1 MTFRLRA
8 ARLVVGFAAAAGL
21 VTVGAGPASANYSDC
36 SAGYACMWTSNN
48 YPGSPNASFSMQI
61 VLSSSSNL
69 INSIS
74 NNGNYSIARFY
85 DSSNYTGAYIT
96 LNNPARGG
104 QTRDPNLSNGTDAT
118 PSNWSNRISSAKF
131 V

>member
-1 MTFRLRA
+1 MRIRTRSA
-8 ARLVVGFAAAAGL
+8 SAVVGLMLAAGL
-21 VTVGAGPASANYSDC
+21 LVLGAGSASANYTDC
-36 SAGYACMWTSNN
+36 PSSYACMWTSNN
-48 YPGSPNASFSMQI
+48 YPGSPNAYYATAI

-85 DSSNYTGAYIT
+85 DASNYTGAYIT

-104 QTRDPNLSNGTDAT
+104 QTRDPNLSSGTDAT
-118 PSNWSNRISSAKF
+118 SSNWSNRISSANF
-131 V
+131 A